1 MSFQPTRFYY
11 VNSRSEGLV
20 EPDFKPSTVLSKTN
34 YLPMLACML
43 ALFICVLL
51 TRPIVSMGV
60 ADDWSYIWSARV
72 LANTGHLTYNGWATA
87 ILGWQIYLGALFIK
101 LFGFSFTIVRSS
113 VLVVSLACCGLM
125 QRTFVRLG
133 ISEWSASIATLTLI
147 LSPVSLPLSF
157 SFMSDIPGLFVILIC
172 IYCCLRASQA
182 ISDRVALGWLA
193 CAALS
198 NVAGGTVRQIAW
210 LGALVMVPSAVWY
223 MRRRRHM
230 LLVGATLWA
239 VSALGI
245 ELYLRWFRVQP
256 YAVIE
261 KVFYHYHI
269 NSLFFAA
276 NTAVVPLLCLLPVM
290 SAFVAKH
297 PDGKRFAQTVATI
310 TGASAGA
317 LLFWWAMKSPHDYF
331 RTAPFGVDGN
341 YVALTGNLIGPIL
354 GFPPAVVPF
363 AARVILAV
371 AIFSGLSCFLVCL
384 VCMRGKLFAADVTKC
399 ERSPYPYISNAYL
412 VTLFWV
418 FSLVYLFLI
427 VTRNFVYDRYFLPLQ
442 FVFALILVRVYRQTI
457 GERLPRLCSVVGI
470 IYAAYAIATMHDL
483 FAVDRARVDAANQI
497 IATGVPRTAIE
508 GGFEYDGWTQLEQN
522 GHLNDPR
529 IIVPVGAYQPWVP
542 PVGPPP
548 ACIGWIRKFT
558 PSLQPEFHLSHA
570 PENCYKPSRFAPF
583 VYETW
588 LPPRRRTIYILE
600 GR

>member
-1 MSFQPTRFYY
+1 LEIA
-11 VNSRSEGLV
+11 VALDLKG
-20 EPDFKPSTVLSKTN
+20 KTVLSKN
-34 YLPMLACML
+34 KHVHVLACML
-43 ALFICVLL
+43 ALLFCVLG
-51 TRPIVSMGV
+51 TRPFVSMGV
-60 ADDWSYIWSARV
+60 CDDWSYIWTARV
-72 LANTGHLTYNGWATA
+72 LADTGHLIYNGWGAMP
-87 ILGWQIYLGALFIK
+87 LGWLAYLGASFIK
-101 LFGFSFTIVRSS
+101 LFGFSFTIARFS
-113 VLVVSLACCGLM
+113 VLVVSLLCAALM
-125 QRTFVRLG
+125 QRVFVRTG
-133 ISEWSASIATLTLI
+133 ASESTATIATLTLV
-147 LSPVSLPLSF
+147 LSPLFLPLSF
-157 SFMSDIPGLFVILIC
+157 NFMTDIPALFVLVLC
-172 IYCCLRASQA
+172 IYCCLRAFQSVY
-182 ISDRVALGWLA
+182 DKTALGWLA
-193 CAALS
+193 FAALS
-198 NVAGGTVRQIAW
+198 NLAGGTVRQTAW
-210 LGALVMVPSAVWY
+210 LGVLIMVPSAAWH

-230 LLVGATLWA
+230 LLAGATLWA
-239 VSALGI
+239 ISALGMV
-245 ELYLRWFRVQP
+245 LYLRWFRVQP
-256 YAVIE
+256 YAVVD

-269 NSLFFAA
+269 NSVFFAA
-276 NTAVVPLLCLLPVM
+276 NTAVVSLLCLLPLM

-297 PDGKRFAQTVATI
+297 PDGKRFTQNVATI

-384 VCMRGKLFAADVTKC
+384 VCMRGKLFAADALTKC

-457 GERLPRLCSVVGI
+457 GERLPLLCSVVGV

-483 FAVDRARVDAANQI
+483 FALDRARVDAANEI
-497 IATGVPRTAIE
+497 IATGVPRAAIE

-522 GHLNDPR
+522 GHLNDSR

-548 ACIGWIRKFT
+548 PCIGWIRKFT